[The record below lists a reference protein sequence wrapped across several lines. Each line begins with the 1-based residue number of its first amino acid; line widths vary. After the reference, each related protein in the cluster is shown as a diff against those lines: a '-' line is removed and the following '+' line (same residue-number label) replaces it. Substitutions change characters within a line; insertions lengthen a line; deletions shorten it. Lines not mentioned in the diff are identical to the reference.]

1 MSINSL
7 LETGKTALNAQKL
20 ALEVTG
26 ENITNVNTPGYSRQ
40 TTILETAP
48 TTIERGFPLGNGV
61 KVAAVQRTYDAFLAR
76 QINSQNAVNGQG
88 QTSNAAL
95 QRVQTLFN
103 EFTTSG
109 LGQSLQGFFNAWQ
122 DLTANP
128 QGVPER
134 QAVLSQAQQ
143 VVDDFHN
150 ISTSLTG
157 VKNDMDASLSGT
169 TSTMNH
175 YLQQIA
181 TLNKEIKVVEIQSG
195 GNANEMRDQR
205 DLLIKQLSQN
215 VGVNFAEQPD
225 GQVNVTLPNGDALVT
240 GSNAGSFSLQPNA
253 ANSGYNDVML
263 TPAGGGAPI
272 NETAYLEGAAT
283 PGGTIVGSLQIR
295 DSVVNGYLSNL
306 DELAANLATQVNTV
320 HAAGFGLTSA
330 STGLNFFTPPA
341 AVPPATSP
349 GYSATIAL
357 NISSVNDVAAADA
370 DPASLAGG
378 TGNNINAQNI
388 ADIYNKPVAMS
399 SGTMTLESFYNGL
412 VGKVGVDVQNAE
424 QTETQSSGLL
434 KQLDNLRES
443 NSGVSLDE
451 ELSNLVKYQK
461 AYEGAAKLINV
472 GTDMLDTVLGLVR

>member
-7 LETGKTALNAQKL
+7 LETGKVALNAQKL

-48 TTIERGFPLGNGV
+48 TTLERGFPLGSGV
-61 KVAAVQRTYDAFLAR
+61 EVAAVQRTYDAFLAR
-76 QINSQNAVNGQG
+76 QINSQNAINGQG
-88 QTSNAAL
+88 QSSNAAL

-134 QAVLSQAQQ
+134 QAVLSQGQQ
-143 VVDDFHN
+143 VVDNFHN
-150 ISTSLTG
+150 ISTSLNG
-157 VKNDMDASLSGT
+157 VKNDMDFSLSGT
-169 TSTMNH
+169 ISTMNNS
-175 YLQQIA
+175 LQQIA
-181 TLNKEIKVVEIQSG
+181 TLNREIKVVEIQSG

-205 DLLIKQLSQN
+205 DLLIRQLSQS
-215 VGVNFAEQPD
+215 VGVTFAEQPD

-240 GSNAGSFSLQPNA
+240 GDKAATFSLQPNA

-263 TPAGGGAPI
+263 TPPGSVAAI
-272 NETAYLEGAAT
+272 NETTYLESAIT
-283 PGGTIVGSLQIR
+283 PGGTIAGSLTIR
-295 DSVVNGYLSNL
+295 DTKVNRYLSDL

-320 HAAGFGLTSA
+320 HAAGFGLTGA
-330 STGLNFFTPPA
+330 QNNFFTPPA
-341 AVPPATSP
+341 SAPPVASP
-349 GYSATIAL
+349 GYSASIAL

-370 DPASLAGG
+370 DPTTASGP
-378 TGNNINAQNI
+378 GNNVNAQNI

-399 SGTMTLESFYNGL
+399 SGTMTLESFYNAL
-412 VGKVGVDVQNAE
+412 VGKVGVDVQKSGQA
-424 QTETQSSGLL
+424 ETQSSGVLQ
-434 KQLDNLRES
+434 QLDNLRES

-472 GTDMLDTVLGLVR
+472 GTDMLDTVIGLIR